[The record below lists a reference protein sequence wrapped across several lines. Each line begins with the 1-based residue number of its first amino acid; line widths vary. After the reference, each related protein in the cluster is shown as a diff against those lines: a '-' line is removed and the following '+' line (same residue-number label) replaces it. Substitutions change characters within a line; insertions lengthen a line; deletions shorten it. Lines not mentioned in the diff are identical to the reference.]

1 MLIVAP
7 VAPHNLNVRPLVVP
21 DSARI
26 SISLRS
32 RDSAVQLS
40 MDNRELLIAPDA
52 TLEVE
57 VAQFSLNRVRLGR
70 SNFFKALTTKLF
82 WGEDIRNGEDR

>member
-1 MLIVAP
+1 M
-7 VAPHNLNVRPLVVP
+7 
-21 DSARI
+21 DAR
-26 SISLRS
+26 SFDEEDVSESL
-32 RDSAVQLS
+32 A
-40 MDNRELLIAPDA
+40 A